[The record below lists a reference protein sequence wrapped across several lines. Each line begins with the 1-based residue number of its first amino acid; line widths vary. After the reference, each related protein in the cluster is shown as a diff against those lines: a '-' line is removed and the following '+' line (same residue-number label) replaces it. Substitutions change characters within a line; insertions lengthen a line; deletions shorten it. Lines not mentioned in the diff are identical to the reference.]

1 MSYATERR
9 NRVTLTL
16 VGCAL
21 AASLIGLSACEARV
35 VEGRAVAGP
44 ERLECV
50 ETSVPLVWLGQ
61 GSPDEPRIGIPTPRG
76 WVPTEN
82 FPGARTRIP
91 APKMGM
97 IRNPSMKFGGHVPNA
112 LVVVDV
118 FYADPAV
125 YGDVEQ
131 FALDDMIDDIE
142 RSSEIVKQ
150 TPGRVCGHPSVRVD
164 YVIEGLESTA
174 LVVAS
179 MASDRSVWRVRLNF
193 LSHDP
198 HNTQWLRDTQL
209 MMDALVVDETPA
221 R

>member
-1 MSYATERR
+1 MSDATERR

-21 AASLIGLSACEARV
+21 AACLIGLSGCEARV
-35 VEGRAVAGP
+35 VAGRAVAGP

-61 GSPDEPRIGIPTPRG
+61 GSPDEPRIGIPTPPG
-76 WVPTEN
+76 WVPTEY

-97 IRNPSMKFGGHVPNA
+97 IRNPSLQFGGHVPNA
-112 LVVVDV
+112 LVVVDT
-118 FYADPAV
+118 FHPDPAV
-125 YGDVEQ
+125 AGDVEQ
-131 FALDDMIDDIE
+131 FALDDMIDDID

-174 LVVAS
+174 LIVAS

-193 LSHDP
+193 LSHEP
-198 HNTQWLRDTQL
+198 HNIQWLRDTQL
-209 MMDALVVDETPA
+209 MMEALVVDETPA

>member
-1 MSYATERR
+1 MSYAAERWT
-9 NRVTLTL
+9 RVALTI

-21 AASLIGLSACEARV
+21 AACLIGLSEARV
-35 VEGRAVAGP
+35 VAGRAVAGP
-44 ERLECV
+44 ERLECG

-61 GSPDEPRIGIPTPRG
+61 GSPDEPRVGIPRPRG
-76 WVPTEN
+76 WVPSEY

-91 APKMGM
+91 PPKMGV
-97 IRNPSMKFGGHVPNA
+97 ILNPSLESGGHVPNV
-112 LVVVDV
+112 LVAIDV
-118 FYADPAV
+118 FHPDPAV
-125 YGDVEQ
+125 GGDVEQ
-131 FALDDMIDDIE
+131 FALNDMIDDIE

-174 LVVAS
+174 LVVTS
-179 MASDRSVWRVRLNF
+179 MASDRTVWRVRLNF

-198 HNTQWLRDTQL
+198 DDVQWLRDTQL